1 MILSFH
7 NMVRRV
13 QLRAGSQSV
22 KDFVPWPAIYFQFWK
37 IKLKVYKPKNV
48 CKEDCHIY
56 KQHCNILFVLV
67 EAGGHS
73 ADWQEIIVFDILFV
87 FLYLQQG
94 IFITH
99 LLIYYIRIYIV
110 KLLLVF
116 MFSNILYRILL
127 YLSYVLN
134 LQQSYFRMHF
144 VVLLSL

>member
-1 MILSFH
+1 MF
-7 NMVRRV
+7 
-13 QLRAGSQSV
+13 V
-22 KDFVPWPAIYFQFWK
+22 KKIVIYTNSTV
-37 IKLKVYKPKNV
+37 I
-48 CKEDCHIY
+48 I
-56 KQHCNILFVLV
+56 ILFVLV

-144 VVLLSL
+144 VVLLSLWLLNFFVVTIFIIIHLILFDLIL

>member
-1 MILSFH
+1 MF
-7 NMVRRV
+7 
-13 QLRAGSQSV
+13 V
-22 KDFVPWPAIYFQFWK
+22 KKIVIYTNSTV
-37 IKLKVYKPKNV
+37 I
-48 CKEDCHIY
+48 I
-56 KQHCNILFVLV
+56 ILFVLV

-144 VVLLSL
+144 VVLLSLWLLNFFVVTIFIIIHLILFDLTLYWDLKLNVTSWLNLVHI